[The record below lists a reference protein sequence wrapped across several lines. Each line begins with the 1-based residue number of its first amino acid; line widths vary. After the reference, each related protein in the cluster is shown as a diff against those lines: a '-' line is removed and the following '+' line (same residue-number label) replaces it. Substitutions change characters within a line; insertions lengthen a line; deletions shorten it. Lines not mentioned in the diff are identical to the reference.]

1 MKPSEATPSAHLIPI
16 HVPWYNSA
24 NSSSLSEGGPVSEKA
39 PLTIRA
45 RLRVRVPA
53 VPKQAAGIGA
63 LWVGLA
69 GSSVSNK
76 VAKARYFVCPVHRR
90 RPRLEHLDVIAGKW
104 TVDTQVCCRAFL
116 TTLRD
121 RLAGPKTR

>member
-1 MKPSEATPSAHLIPI
+1 M
-16 HVPWYNSA
+16 
-24 NSSSLSEGGPVSEKA
+24 SEKV

-63 LWVGLA
+63 LWMGLA

-76 VAKARYFVCPVHRR
+76 VSKARYLVCPDHRR

-116 TTLRD
+116 TTLRE
-121 RLAGPKTR
+121 RLASTKPR

>member
-1 MKPSEATPSAHLIPI
+1 MMPSDAASSGYLIRSTFRGTILPREFWS
-16 HVPWYNSA
+16 P
-24 NSSSLSEGGPVSEKA
+24 GGPVSEKA
-39 PLTIRA
+39 PLKVRA

-53 VPKQAAGIGA
+53 VPTQAAGIGA

-76 VAKARYFVCPVHRR
+76 VSKVKYLVCPAHRR
-90 RPRLEHLDVIAGKW
+90 RPRLEHLDVIAGRW

-116 TTLRD
+116 TMLRE
-121 RLAGPKTR
+121 RLASTKPR